1 MSLEFNLEKTARFN
15 FLKLSGKI
23 LSEGE
28 LDEVKKLIYPMDNV
42 KGTNWILDLSELTH
56 TNSTGISFMV
66 KLLTRARVNDGELV
80 LSGVKGTVATLFK
93 IAKIDLIFTIFNTP
107 SEAKEFFTAKA

>member
-1 MSLEFNLEKTARFN
+1 MSLEFNLEKTGHFN
-15 FLKLSGKI
+15 ILRLSGKI

-28 LDEVKKLIYPMDNV
+28 LDEVKKIIYPMDTE
-42 KGTNWILDLSELTH
+42 KGTNWILDLTDLTH
-56 TNSTGISFMV
+56 TNSSGISFMV